1 MQINLVFARRVEHQA
16 PMQRFEHSFEYFQ
29 SLSQS
34 GDLGNLVVIFLH
46 DDRSDWPHETRLP
59 HEIHG
64 IRIFIIQPKVY
75 FFFILDV
82 WHCLEFWASLIL
94 NDLVNVDGK
103 QGCFWSIQKWLFQVR
118 FIEQSSL
125 SLSTWFFK
133 TIRQLIASEN
143 LWNKRIVFRIV
154 WVLKFEYLICNY

>member
-29 SLSQS
+29 SLSRS

-75 FFFILDV
+75 FFFHSRRLA
-82 WHCLEFWASLIL
+82 L
-94 NDLVNVDGK
+94 
-103 QGCFWSIQKWLFQVR
+103 
-118 FIEQSSL
+118 
-125 SLSTWFFK
+125 
-133 TIRQLIASEN
+133 
-143 LWNKRIVFRIV
+143 FRILGV
-154 WVLKFEYLICNY
+154 INFERFSKRGWETGLLLIDTKVAVPSSFYRAKFTFFEHLIFQDNQTVSCLRKLMK